1 MDDSGIKTLH
11 VLIFGKVQGVFF
23 RDYTRRKA
31 EELHLFGWVRNCAD
45 GSVESLIS
53 GDEAH
58 VTKMVEWFHH
68 GSPYS
73 SVQKVV
79 TQDYGGPPSLT
90 SFLIKY

>member
-1 MDDSGIKTLH
+1 MGDSGIKTLH
-11 VLIFGKVQGVFF
+11 VHIFGKVQGVFF
-23 RDYTRRKA
+23 RDFTRRKA
-31 EELHLFGWVRNCAD
+31 EELHLFGWARNCAD

-53 GDEAH
+53 GDEAQ
-58 VTKMVEWFHH
+58 VAKMVEWFHQ

-79 TQDYGGPPSLT
+79 TEDYGGPPSLK

>member
-1 MDDSGIKTLH
+1 MDDSGVKTLH
-11 VLIFGKVQGVFF
+11 INIYGNVQGVFF

-31 EELHLFGWVRNCAD
+31 EELHLFGWVRNCTD

-53 GDEAH
+53 GDEAQ
-58 VTKMVEWFHH
+58 VTKMVEWFHQ

-79 TQDYGGPPSLT
+79 VEDYEGLPSIK
-90 SFLIKY
+90 SFLIKN